1 MRLWI
6 LIFARYSLYNLYFWD
21 FVSYLW
27 QNFPHN
33 YVTIDLMYQ
42 IVLIPCAWGLGWAV
56 IATLTSVVSV
66 LRILCDI
73 IHCWEV
79 GIDGIGNMHIQ
90 CQYLAWLESLYTST
104 WLLINQSSTPPSHL
118 FVTDNVLNVVAVVF
132 LVCCCYSIQNTA
144 QMGVCWLRTSR

>member
-66 LRILCDI
+66 ILFI
-73 IHCWEV
+73 V
-79 GIDGIGNMHIQ
+79 GKLGLMELVICISNANIWPDWN
-90 CQYLAWLESLYTST
+90 LYTLRLDCSSINLPPHPLICLSQT
-104 WLLINQSSTPPSHL
+104 MCWMLLLLFFRLLLLFNSKHSS
-118 FVTDNVLNVVAVVF
+118 DGGVL
-132 LVCCCYSIQNTA
+132 T
-144 QMGVCWLRTSR
+144 